1 MSKRNFLVSCAKRVF
16 VFSAVLMASVA
27 LSSCSKNDDE
37 NSELPIKQN
46 TVIIDN
52 KERSIIEA
60 AYTDTSDEDNFEITL
75 FLSEDHNEKVVLLHN
90 EKWHSNKDIDLT
102 KREEQHEGYEWYWA
116 IEYNRDGKQIIN
128 TYGKPK
134 TLYKLDEAIRPVFN
148 KGTLR
153 ISTGEDDNIK
163 ILLNNGNVVGAD
175 NKTHTITIHYD
186 GQLQK

>member
-1 MSKRNFLVSCAKRVF
+1 MSKKKFLVSCAKRVF

-52 KERSIIEA
+52 EEKPIVLAE
-60 AYTDTSDEDNFEITL
+60 YTGDSGSYDYEFTIYLSDDL
-75 FLSEDHNEKVVLLHN
+75 KEKVRFFYNDPLHC
-90 EKWHSNKDIDLT
+90 NKDIDLT
-102 KREEQHEGYEWYWA
+102 KREEQHDGVWYWS
-116 IEYNRDGKQIIN
+116 IEYKRGDKEIID
-128 TYGKPK
+128 TWGQPK
-134 TLYKLDEAIRPVFN
+134 GLYEPGDAILPVFN

-153 ISTGEDDNIK
+153 ISNGEGDNIK
-163 ILLNNGNVVGAD
+163 ILLKNGNVVGAD

-186 GQLQK
+186 GPTKR